1 MTDHDGVL
9 GRIHTNAL
17 ENVETLDIPVASTPD
32 IVTARCTEVQA
43 CCPVTGQPDLYVL
56 TIEYRP
62 EVGKVI
68 ESKSLKLYLWK
79 FRNRGISCEELAATV
94 ANELS
99 RTVGVHV
106 TVTAHQTS
114 RGGIELSASRR
125 GSVLEP

>member
-1 MTDHDGVL
+1 MTEHDGVL

-17 ENVETLDIPVASTPD
+17 ENVETLAIPAEHTPGV
-32 IVTARCTEVQA
+32 VTARCSEVQA

-56 TIEYRP
+56 VIEYRP
-62 EVGKVI
+62 NVGEVI
-68 ESKSLKLYLWK
+68 ESKALKLYLWK

-114 RGGIELSASRR
+114 RGGIELSATHR
-125 GSVLEP
+125 GSVLAP